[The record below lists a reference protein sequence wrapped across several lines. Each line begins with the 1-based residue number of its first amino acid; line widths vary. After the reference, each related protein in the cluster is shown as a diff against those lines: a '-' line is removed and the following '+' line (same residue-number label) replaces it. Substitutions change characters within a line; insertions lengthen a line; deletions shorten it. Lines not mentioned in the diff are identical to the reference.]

1 LTTALL
7 ADAAPRAERR
17 PSSASVD
24 IKQQARALG
33 DAQSR
38 VADADAVTVAGD
50 EMDRRGVALLRL
62 ILSAA
67 ALLLIYLDPAQ
78 PDRNVRL
85 TYATLGAYALYSAI
99 AYFAASSYNRG
110 LPKHAQHWVDV
121 AFHTLLIG
129 ESSGTNSLFYFLYF
143 FDILV
148 AAFRF
153 GSAAGLQVTLA
164 SVQLFT
170 VVGFLTSD
178 TFELNKF
185 LMRPMYLGVLG
196 YMISYFGGLES
207 RLRKRLTLLKEV
219 TVLSNPRFGVHQTI
233 TTALEKLREL
243 YDADS
248 CLLVI
253 AGDTDVEHCLY
264 QARRGEPAYGGTPD
278 SCAPEM
284 AAVLL
289 APPFTHAMLVDQGAG
304 WWRNGVYVHVT
315 DVTTRRTVHTLP
327 ESTRMVASALDA
339 EAIASVPFRYHNDA
353 VGRLYLTGRSRAFD
367 TSDLEFLSHAIYTMV
382 RVTDNVRLVDN
393 LAYNAA
399 DNERRRIARGI
410 HDTVIQPLVGLQIG
424 LRAILQQM
432 DDSGYR
438 AETDIKHLVESID
451 CEVSRLRQYMTVLR
465 GERRNEFMPAIRRFA
480 REFRRLT
487 GIEVD
492 VVGPTELSVN
502 EMVCVALFGMTA
514 EALSNIRRHTTSLH
528 AAVVVERVEDRIE
541 FRVENDATE
550 GEAQPFNPKSLGEHA
565 EALGGKLEIRRSPG
579 KTAVAVIVPL

>member
-1 LTTALL
+1 MS
-7 ADAAPRAERR
+7 P
-17 PSSASVD
+17 SVD

-33 DAQSR
+33 DALGR
-38 VADADAVTVAGD
+38 VADADAVMVAGD

-62 ILSAA
+62 VLASS
-67 ALLLIYLDPAQ
+67 ALLFIYIDPSE

-85 TYATLGAYALYSAI
+85 TYATLGAYTLYSAF
-99 AYFAASSYNRG
+99 AYFAAFAYNRG
-110 LPKHAQHWVDV
+110 LPKHVQHWVDV
-121 AFHTLLIG
+121 AFHTVLIG
-129 ESSGTNSLFYFLYF
+129 ESNGTNNLFYFLYF

-153 GSAAGLQVTLA
+153 GSAAGLQVTAA
-164 SVQLFT
+164 SVQLFA
-170 VVGFLTSD
+170 VVGYFTSD
-178 TFELNKF
+178 TFEVNKI
-185 LMRPMYLGVLG
+185 LMRPLYLGVLG
-196 YMISYFGGLES
+196 YMISYFGGLEG
-207 RLRKRLTLLKEV
+207 RLRQRLTLLKEV

-233 TTALEKLREL
+233 TSALEKLREL

-289 APPFTHAMLVDQGAG
+289 APPFNHAMVVDQGAG
-304 WWRNGVYVHVT
+304 WWRNGVFVHVT
-315 DVTTRRTVHTLP
+315 DVITRRALHTLP
-327 ESTRMVASALDA
+327 DSTRMVVSALDA
-339 EAIASVPFRYHNDA
+339 EAVASVPFRYHNDA
-353 VGRLYLTGRSRAFD
+353 VGRLYVIGRRRTFE
-367 TSDLEFLSHAIYTMV
+367 TSDLDFLSHAISTMV

-424 LRAILQQM
+424 MRAILQQM
-432 DDSGYR
+432 DDSSYH
-438 AETDIKHLVESID
+438 AEADIKRLIESID
-451 CEVSRLRQYMTVLR
+451 GEVSRLRQYMTVLR

-487 GIEVD
+487 GIEVE
-492 VVGPTELSVN
+492 VIGPTELSVN
-502 EMVCVALFGMTA
+502 ELVCVALFGMTA

-541 FRVENDATE
+541 FRVENDANE

-565 EALGGKLEIRRSPG
+565 EALGGKIEIRRTPG
-579 KTAVAVIVPL
+579 KTAVAVTVPL